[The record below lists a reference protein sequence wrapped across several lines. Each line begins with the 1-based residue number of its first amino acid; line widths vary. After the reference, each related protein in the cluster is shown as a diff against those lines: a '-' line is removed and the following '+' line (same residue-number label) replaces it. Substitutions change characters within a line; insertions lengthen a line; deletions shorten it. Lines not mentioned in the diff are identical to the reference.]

1 MFILNSQKVQGFI
14 ISMVFLDAKR
24 PYTIKVLEQIDF
36 RKIVK
41 ALTLTELNDTEEKL
55 GLKSYVTDLMFENF
69 TQLVALKA

>member
-24 PYTIKVLEQIDF
+24 PYTIKVLERIDF

-41 ALTLTELNDTEEKL
+41 ALTLTELKDTEEKL
-55 GLKSYVTDLMFENF
+55 GLKPYITETMLENF
-69 TQLVALKA
+69 AKLVEFKA